1 MINITCKWDDEKYFD
16 LTKRTGVYTAPDGKK
31 IRLLHA
37 SGNVDV
43 EEIINVNEMKIG
55 IKPITS
61 HNNAFTHVGFFC

>member
-1 MINITCKWDDEKYFD
+1 MNITCKWDDEKYFD
-16 LTKRTGVYTAPDGKK
+16 LTKRTGVYTASDGKK

-43 EEIINVNEMKIG
+43 EEIINVNGMKIG
-55 IKPITS
+55 IKSITS